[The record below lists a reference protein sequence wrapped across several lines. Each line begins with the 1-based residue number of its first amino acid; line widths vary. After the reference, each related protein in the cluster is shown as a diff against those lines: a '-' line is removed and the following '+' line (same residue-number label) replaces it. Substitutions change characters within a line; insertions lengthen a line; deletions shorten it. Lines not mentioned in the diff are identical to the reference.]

1 MVSSDSEGLVV
12 TRESQR
18 IWRKLQEPKILN
30 ELEKSP
36 VSYII
41 SAIPVTNNE
50 QKIDGETYKIRRSKI
65 EN

>member
-1 MVSSDSEGLVV
+1 MVSSDSEGLVMA
-12 TRESQR
+12 RESQR

-36 VSYII
+36 VNYIM

-50 QKIDGETYKIRRSKI
+50 QKIDGETYKIRGSKI